1 MSEPVKVAEFNL
13 ALLEKPVTLIQK
25 DGTKKVYILTELPGY
40 ELEAYMEENK
50 DRMNTIVKDGKVEVL
65 GVKSYK
71 GMFASLLKRAL
82 LDENRKPVSVDEIKA
97 FPGRVQQALYNE
109 AQKLSALTPDTS
121 EPAGN

>member
-1 MSEPVKVAEFNL
+1 MSEPVKQAEFNL

-50 DRMNTIVKDGKVEVL
+50 DRLNTVIRDGKVEVL
-65 GVKSYK
+65 GVKNYK
-71 GMFASLLKRAL
+71 GMFTSLLKRAL
-82 LDENRKPVSVDEIKA
+82 LGEDREPVSVEEIKA
-97 FPGRVQQALYNE
+97 FPGRVQQALFNE

>member
-13 ALLEKPVTLIQK
+13 TLLEKPVTLVQK
-25 DGTKKVYILTELPGY
+25 DGTKKTYILTELPGH

-50 DRMNTIVKDGKVEVL
+50 DRMHTIVKDGKVEVL
-65 GVKSYK
+65 GVRSYK
-71 GMFASLLKRAL
+71 GMFTSLLKRAL
-82 LDENRKPVSVDEIKA
+82 LDEDHRPVSVEEIKA
-97 FPGRVQQALYNE
+97 FPGRVHQALYNE